1 MAFQVKE
8 ELQVAVK
15 NEPGAL
21 ARVLRAVANGGVEV
35 RAFVAYAMGPELGF
49 VHFLPSDVR
58 KAKAALK
65 KAGFSRVQTN
75 KVVAGS
81 IADRRGEAARIA
93 ERAADRGINLDAAY
107 VTGTGKGKG
116 LLVLSTTAKK
126 DVTKL
131 AKALS

>member
-8 ELQVAVK
+8 ELQVEVK

-21 ARVLRAVANGGVEV
+21 ACLLRVVATGGIDV

-49 VHFLPSDVR
+49 VHFLPSDIR

-65 KAGFSRVQTN
+65 KAGLRRVQTN
-75 KVVAGS
+75 KVVAGP
-81 IADRRGEAARIA
+81 IPDRRGEAARIA
-93 ERAADRGINLDAAY
+93 EHVALHGINLDAAY

-116 LLVLSTTAKK
+116 LLVLSTTEKK
-126 DVTKL
+126 DVAKL
-131 AKALS
+131 AKVLS